1 MAFPKTP
8 VAGVNGL
15 SQAAGNAIA
24 EDEKSNIN
32 WQKSS
37 QRIGTTNG
45 RVKFG
50 KQSISSLNKGV
61 GTCRDDDAY

>member
-50 KQSISSLNKGV
+50 KPASLISTGCCGLGWAV
-61 GTCRDDDAY
+61 RT